1 MSTKII
7 PNLAFLLVSELPT
20 PASAYEG
27 MFRRTDAGLFYSDG
41 VSWGRVDAPGIFY
54 PVTQAEYDALSP
66 EEQGDPAI
74 LWVIVAD
81 ATTLRP
87 TRTWTEVTSTPGS
100 PDPDTLYVVNP

>member
-1 MSTKII
+1 MPGRII
-7 PNLAFLLVSELPT
+7 PNLEVMLVSALPT
-20 PASAYEG
+20 PASDYAG
-27 MFRRTDAGLFYSDG
+27 MMRRTTEGLFYSDG

-66 EEQGDPAI
+66 EEQDDPAI

-87 TRTWTEVTSTPGS
+87 TRTWTEVTSAPGS